1 MGDQTMDVLV
11 FLENLNLREN
21 LFTCLL
27 RIHVTLY
34 WRIRRV
40 LMTGGQI
47 GETPGKIE

>member
-1 MGDQTMDVLV
+1 MGVLV

-21 LFTCLL
+21 LFTCVFL
-27 RIHVTLY
+27 RIHITLC

-47 GETPGKIE
+47 GETSGKIE